1 MKKLTLIL
9 SLWFVLLLAGCSSDD
24 APTAVT
30 PVLLPPM
37 TWKTVSAGEEHTA
50 AIRSDGS
57 LWTWGS
63 NEWGQLGNGNYLDSG
78 LPQRI
83 GTDTN
88 WKAISCGRNHVI
100 ALKTNGTIWAW
111 GANDYKQLG
120 TGVVA
125 NSVNHPVQIGSGS
138 DWTMIA
144 SKNNHTVAVKSNG
157 TTWNWGNYNYNPG
170 YDNGNPLPMI
180 PTPTQFASG
189 NWQAIT
195 ASDAS
200 NLLLKS
206 DGTLWGN
213 GRNSLFELAHVVDDR
228 YHILYET
235 PIQIGTENNWKTVN
249 AGHYHVIATKTD
261 GTLWSWGWVALG
273 LGSSTIYGIPKQI
286 GTANNW
292 LYAANGIAHS
302 MAIRTDGTI
311 WSWGGNSF
319 GQLANGAM
327 TSASTETPQQIG
339 TDADWV
345 AIYAG
350 HQSSFA
356 KKSDSSLWAWG
367 KNAAG
372 QLGNGDTVSSAVPIL
387 IACPQ

>member
-1 MKKLTLIL
+1 
-9 SLWFVLLLAGCSSDD
+9 
-24 APTAVT
+24 
-30 PVLLPPM
+30 
-37 TWKTVSAGEEHTA
+37 
-50 AIRSDGS
+50 
-57 LWTWGS
+57 
-63 NEWGQLGNGNYLDSG
+63 
-78 LPQRI
+78 
-83 GTDTN
+83 
-88 WKAISCGRNHVI
+88 
-100 ALKTNGTIWAW
+100 
-111 GANDYKQLG
+111 
-120 TGVVA
+120 
-125 NSVNHPVQIGSGS
+125 
-138 DWTMIA
+138 
-144 SKNNHTVAVKSNG
+144 
-157 TTWNWGNYNYNPG
+157 
-170 YDNGNPLPMI
+170 MI